1 MAPLD
6 WLSVRIVCANVR
18 AHGWGWAGI
27 GGDEGGSPDPLTPTR
42 RHDGGPKGTTG
53 DTGRFTG
60 GQGVA
65 GSNPVIP
72 TGSNSRSEAVSE
84 KSEAVSFPSGG
95 QNVAT
100 GVATAHILTT
110 PLLLRADQ

>member
-18 AHGWGWAGI
+18 AHGLGWAGI
-27 GGDEGGSPDPLTPTR
+27 GGDEGGSGDPLTPTR

-53 DTGRFTG
+53 ETGRFTG

-72 TGSNSRSEAVSE
+72 TGTRRRSEAVSE
-84 KSEAVSFPSGG
+84 RSGAASLVSPRRFD
-95 QNVAT
+95 
-100 GVATAHILTT
+100 HLY
-110 PLLLRADQ
+110 